1 MQCRNQV
8 LGNPSKDGNIL
19 DNINIHLQR
28 YYSAPYQ
35 PETGASGRMWQFCS
49 GVEKNT
55 GLGGSEVSTLKI
67 GPEHF
72 LPRADRAALRRCPSG
87 ISNSSQRMSFTVEYL
102 ERAREERSRTFLD
115 GGQQL
120 AGVRFGGKRGRKCDR
135 NAKRAR

>member
-1 MQCRNQV
+1 METFWTT
-8 LGNPSKDGNIL
+8 
-19 DNINIHLQR
+19 NIHLQR

-35 PETGASGRMWQFCS
+35 PETGASGRMWQFCA
-49 GVEKNT
+49 GVDKNT
-55 GLGGSEVSTLKI
+55 GLRGSEASTLKI

-87 ISNSSQRMSFTVEYL
+87 ISNASQRMSFTVEYL

-120 AGVRFGGKRGRKCDR
+120 AGVRFAGKRGRKCDR
-135 NAKRAR
+135 NA